1 MEAKIL
7 NPEVLKSLSH
17 NHGVFACTCYN
28 TPEKFA
34 DKVGKSCGENGH
46 MSGRA
51 FRMKIQ
57 ITTRLPI
64 IQNS

>member
-34 DKVGKSCGENGH
+34 DKVGKSYEWQ
-46 MSGRA
+46 SLRI
-51 FRMKIQ
+51 REVQ
-57 ITTRLPI
+57 VDRY
-64 IQNS
+64 